1 MNDPATGSISVETS
15 DLNVDI
21 EMKKSEAKPLQEGE
35 KSSKMDVPLH
45 KDS

>member
-15 DLNVDI
+15 DLDVDI
-21 EMKKSEAKPLQEGE
+21 EMKSQKQNHCKRE